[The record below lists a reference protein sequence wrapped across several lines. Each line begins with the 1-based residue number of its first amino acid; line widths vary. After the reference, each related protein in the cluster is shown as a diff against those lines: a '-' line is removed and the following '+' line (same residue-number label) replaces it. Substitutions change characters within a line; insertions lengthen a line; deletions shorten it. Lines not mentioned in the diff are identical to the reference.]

1 VAAPDV
7 SATPLVAWRRL
18 SPTARRLVAVRTL
31 RSVGQ
36 GLLTVDF
43 TLYLR
48 ALGLRAATI
57 GALLAAEGLVGA
69 SLMLLLGVLSDR
81 YGRRRFLLLYQGL
94 TVAGTS
100 LVVALPRPWTVA
112 TAAVALGLGRGA
124 NGAAGPFGPVEQ
136 AWLAHA
142 VPAPERGRAFS
153 LNNGAAF
160 AGMGA
165 GALLAAALPLL
176 RPLLPSGRAYLVMFA
191 LVGAIAAVNAAQLWP
206 LPEPRPA
213 SDPAAGAPAPAPSPR
228 AHAQG
233 RALMRLVAVNAVNSL
248 AIGVVGPLIPYW
260 FAVRFGVGPAAI
272 GPVYALTYLA
282 TAAAS
287 LAVGEMAARMGL
299 VRTVVITRVAG
310 VALMAAL
317 PLAPG
322 YGAAAAMYVARSMA
336 NRSSAGARVALG
348 VGLADDRRRGLAA
361 SLNALSMRL
370 PASVGPALGGWL
382 FSLGD
387 LSLPFFLAA
396 ALQLGFLALFATML
410 HDVERLALET

>member
-1 VAAPDV
+1 MDARAV
-7 SATPLVAWRRL
+7 SPSPLAAWRRL
-18 SPTARRLVAVRTL
+18 SPTARRLMAVRTL

-36 GLLTVDF
+36 GIFTVDF

-48 ALGLRAATI
+48 ALGLGAATI

-69 SLMLLLGVLSDR
+69 GLMLLLGVLSDR
-81 YGRRRFLLLYQGL
+81 YGRRRFLLVYQGL
-94 TVAGTS
+94 TVAGTA
-100 LVVALPRPWTVA
+100 LVLALPRPWTVA
-112 TAAVALGLGRGA
+112 AAAVALGLGRGA

-142 VPAPERGRAFS
+142 VPPPERGRAFS

-165 GALLAAALPLL
+165 GALLAVALPLL
-176 RPLLPSGRAYLVMFA
+176 RPLLPSGRAYLAMFA
-191 LVGAIAAVNAAQLWP
+191 LAGAIAVLNAAQLWP

-213 SDPAAGAPAPAPSPR
+213 PGPAGGAPAPS
-228 AHAQG
+228 AHARAQG

-260 FAVRFGVGPAAI
+260 FAVRFGVGPTAI
-272 GPVYALTYLA
+272 GPVYAVTYLA

-287 LAVGEMAARMGL
+287 LVAGEMAARLGL

-387 LSLPFFLAA
+387 LGLPFFLAA
-396 ALQLGFLALFATML
+396 ALQLGFLALFATAL
-410 HDVERLALET
+410 RDVERLALEA